1 MVSVKSNGELEIS
14 ILQVDDNDL
23 EGNEHMWQQ

>member
-1 MVSVKSNGELEIS
+1 MVSVNSNGELEIS
-14 ILQVDDNDL
+14 ILQVDDL